1 MSAAGQAAAS
11 AAQTYKEQPSAIQ
24 IKAVYGDD
32 IRMFSV
38 YAHIGFTDLV
48 ASISTKFATTAQ
60 FSIKYEDEE
69 GVMRNLQSRTDFQK
83 SIYATS
89 TRLKALEKPPIMPYV
104 KLFVQDLPKIEEINL
119 VDDDGNPTGLA
130 PNEVVEIDEW
140 ILDFSSLFREHLGID
155 AEGHLDL
162 HQEVRAFS
170 LVFLAERA
178 F

>member
-1 MSAAGQAAAS
+1 
-11 AAQTYKEQPSAIQ
+11 
-24 IKAVYGDD
+24 
-32 IRMFSV
+32 
-38 YAHIGFTDLV
+38 
-48 ASISTKFATTAQ
+48 
-60 FSIKYEDEE
+60 
-69 GVMRNLQSRTDFQK
+69 MRNLQSRTDFQK

>member
-1 MSAAGQAAAS
+1 
-11 AAQTYKEQPSAIQ
+11 
-24 IKAVYGDD
+24 
-32 IRMFSV
+32 
-38 YAHIGFTDLV
+38 
-48 ASISTKFATTAQ
+48 
-60 FSIKYEDEE
+60 
-69 GVMRNLQSRTDFQK
+69 
-83 SIYATS
+83 
-89 TRLKALEKPPIMPYV
+89 MPYV

-155 AEGHLDL
+155 AGTLGSPPRGA
-162 HQEVRAFS
+162 RAFS